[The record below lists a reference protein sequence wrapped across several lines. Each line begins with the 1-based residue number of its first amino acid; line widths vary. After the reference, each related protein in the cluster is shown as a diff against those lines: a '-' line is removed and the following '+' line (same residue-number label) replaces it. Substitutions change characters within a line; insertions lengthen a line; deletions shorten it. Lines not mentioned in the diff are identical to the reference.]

1 MGPNTEVVSH
11 GVVWVAMKIATISG
25 AGLFDQRATTGRLMR
40 GVRRIAD
47 PDASGQSGRDR
58 T

>member
-40 GVRRIAD
+40 GVR
-47 PDASGQSGRDR
+47 PDCRS
-58 T
+58 